1 MLHPKITY
9 IVILFLLIAG
19 CFSPSRSGDSNL
31 QKAPKGN
38 VYYGGTFH
46 FNEEEYFRS
55 LFPHNIGEVGGHR
68 IANMIYEGLVRL
80 KQDSLTL
87 EPSLAER
94 WEVNEHATQYT
105 LHLRKGV
112 KFHND
117 PCFPNGKGREVTAQ
131 DIKYCFDLLCS
142 PSSTN
147 IGWDYVRGRIVGS
160 EEHYEAV
167 KKGSKPEGGVKGIK
181 IIDDYTLQI
190 DLNQPFSS
198 FLYILAMPFGYIFPH
213 EAYEKYGIEM
223 RIKAVGTGP
232 FYIKTVRENEAVILL
247 RNTHYWDKDQYG
259 NQLPYLNGV
268 RFSFIN
274 DKMAELLKFK
284 EGKLDMVFKLP
295 FEIMDEIVDR
305 KGNLQGEYQN
315 FVFQDLVSMSVQ
327 YYGFLTDGKIFA
339 DKRLRQAFCYA
350 VNRDKI
356 VEFTLKGSGVP
367 GIYGFV
373 PPAFPNYNH
382 AALNG
387 YNYNPEKARA
397 LLAAAGYPNGKGMPE
412 VTLQINSGGK
422 RNEQVA
428 EAVQKMLREVL
439 NIRVKIAKV
448 PFSQHLEM
456 QETRKTD
463 FWRAGWIADYPDPEN
478 FLTFLWSK
486 HLPKN
491 PNERTY
497 QNTFRYRNEQ
507 YDQLFAQALQIVDE
521 KQRNE
526 LYQKADQIAL
536 DDAPFLPLY
545 YDKDKRLL
553 QKYVRNFPQNPM
565 EYRLLHKVY
574 FEPQETNAL
583 SSK

>member
-1 MLHPKITY
+1 MFRIQ
-9 IVILFLLIAG
+9 IISAICAIFLFATCAPPPL
-19 CFSPSRSGDSNL
+19 STDNDL
-31 QKAPKGN
+31 QKAPLGD
-38 VYYGGTFH
+38 VYYGGTFN

-68 IANMIYEGLVRL
+68 IANMLYEGLVRL

-87 EPSLAER
+87 EPCLAER
-94 WEVNEHATQYT
+94 WEVGKQATQYT
-105 LHLRKGV
+105 LYLRKGV

-117 PCFPNGKGREVTAQ
+117 PCFADGKGREVTAK
-131 DIKYCFDLLCS
+131 DVKYCLDLLCS
-142 PSSTN
+142 ASPNN

-160 EEHYEAV
+160 EAHYKATQQ
-167 KKGSKPEGGVKGIK
+167 GQKPEGGVEGIK
-181 IIDDYTLQI
+181 ILDDYTLQI
-190 DLNQPFSS
+190 DLTQPFSS
-198 FLYILAMPFGYIFPH
+198 FLYVLAMPFGYIFPQ

-232 FYIKTVRENEAVILL
+232 FYIKTVRENETVILL
-247 RNTHYWDKDQYG
+247 RNPHYWDKDEYG

-274 DKMAELLKFK
+274 DKMAELLKLK

-315 FVFQDLVSMSVQ
+315 FAFQDLVSMSIQ
-327 YYGFLTDGKIFA
+327 YYGFLTDGKIFN
-339 DKRLRQAFCYA
+339 DKRVRQAFCYA

-356 VEFTLKGSGVP
+356 VNFTLKGSGVP

-373 PPAFPNYNH
+373 PPAF
-382 AALNG
+382 ALYDHKSLKG
-387 YNYNPEKARA
+387 YNYNPAKAQA
-397 LLAAAGYPNGKGMPE
+397 LLAESGFPNGKNFPS

-439 NIRVKIAKV
+439 NINVKITKV

-478 FLTFLWSK
+478 FLTFLWSQ
-486 HLPKN
+486 HLPDK
-491 PNERTY
+491 PEERTY
-497 QNTFRYRNEQ
+497 QNTFRYRNPM
-507 YDQLFAQALQIVDE
+507 YDQAFAEALKVIDE
-521 KQRNE
+521 KQRND
-526 LYQKADQIAL
+526 LYLKADQIAL

-574 FEPQETNAL
+574 FVPH
-583 SSK
+583 